1 MHLLISDFDYDLP
14 AELIAQRPLSRRDD
28 SRMMVVS
35 REDGRILHRR
45 FKEIPDHLNKGD
57 VLVLN
62 DTKVIPAKAWGKRG
76 DASVEFLFIREK
88 AAGLWDV
95 LCKPAKRVHLGDKI
109 VFPDGLEAEV
119 VETGEEGRRTLEF
132 PVVDVLGHLK
142 TIGFAP
148 LPPYIKRRKEDV
160 KDRPNDL
167 KRYQTVFAEKD
178 GAIAAPTAGLHFT
191 PGILSE
197 IRRKRVSIAEVTLDV
212 GLATFQ
218 PMRAERLEDHKM
230 LEESYAVPDEAAA
243 EINRAKTER
252 RPVIAVGTTVVRTL
266 ESAAQSSYEETASSM
281 NIRGSPPFLKGGG
294 GGLSKPCPQNTYQPI
309 RLPGLKPGV
318 CSGLILS
325 GAFYPDLKIGVWR
338 RRTYQIRSG
347 PGRTS
352 LFIYPGFEF
361 KVVDRLLT
369 NFHLPRSTL
378 LMLVAA
384 FAGRDLILRAY
395 REAVR
400 EKYRFFS
407 YGDCMLII

>member
-1 MHLLISDFDYDLP
+1 VLISDFDYHLP
-14 AELIAQRPLSRRDD
+14 AELIAQRPLARRDD

-35 REDGRILHRR
+35 RRNGRILHLR
-45 FKEIPDHLNKGD
+45 FKEFPDHLNKGD
-57 VLVLN
+57 LLILN

-76 DASVEFLFIREK
+76 EASIEFLFTKEK
-88 AAGLWDV
+88 APGLWDV
-95 LCKPAKRVHLGDKI
+95 LCKPAKRIRPGDKI
-109 VFPDGLEAEV
+109 VFSDGLEAKV

-160 KDRPNDL
+160 AKRLEDL
-167 KRYQTVFAEKD
+167 DRYQTVFAEKD

-191 PGILSE
+191 KDILRAIE
-197 IRRKRVSIAEVTLDV
+197 NKGARLARVTLNV

-230 LEESYAVPDEAAA
+230 LEESYTVSAAAAA
-243 EINRAKTER
+243 EINGAKKER
-252 RPVIAVGTTVVRTL
+252 RPVVAVGTTVVRTL
-266 ESAAQSSYEETASSM
+266 ESASQSSYEETASSM
-281 NIRGSPPFLKGGG
+281 DIRVFPPFLKGGE
-294 GGLSKPCPQNTYQPI
+294 GGLSKPFPQKT
-309 RLPGLKPGV
+309 
-318 CSGLILS
+318 
-325 GAFYPDLKIGVWR
+325 F
-338 RRTYQIRSG
+338 QIRPG

-384 FAGRDLILRAY
+384 FAGRDLILHAY